1 MTPSKIMRNLA
12 VHQLRRRSVEFI
24 KDNAEENVHE
34 PEQCIHCAI
43 DPNDL
48 SIYVLFNNRIYI
60 ISMEDNS
67 DITSIS
73 INLPGYENAKVVG
86 FEYCIT
92 MQELYCAY
100 ESGAIAR
107 LDVSDRV
114 NFIQKVTTFDD
125 YYLECMKLS
134 PDNEIITVVTCNGT
148 VITMVSDFQVLSEV
162 MYSVSL
168 QSSLN
173 FI

>member
-1 MTPSKIMRNLA
+1 MRNLA

-34 PEQCIHCAI
+34 PEQCMHCAI
-43 DPNDL
+43 DPSYLNV
-48 SIYVLFNNRIYI
+48 YVLFNNRIYI

-67 DITSIS
+67 DIIS
-73 INLPGYENAKVVG
+73 INLSEHENSKIVG

-107 LDVSDRV
+107 LDISDRV
-114 NFIQKVTTFDD
+114 NFIHEIVTTFDD
-125 YYLECMKLS
+125 YLECMKLS
-134 PDNEIITVVTCNGT
+134 PDNEIITVVTRRGT
-148 VITMVSDFQVLSEV
+148 VITMVSDFQVISEV
-162 MYSVSL
+162 MY
-168 QSSLN
+168 
-173 FI
+173 FCIIY